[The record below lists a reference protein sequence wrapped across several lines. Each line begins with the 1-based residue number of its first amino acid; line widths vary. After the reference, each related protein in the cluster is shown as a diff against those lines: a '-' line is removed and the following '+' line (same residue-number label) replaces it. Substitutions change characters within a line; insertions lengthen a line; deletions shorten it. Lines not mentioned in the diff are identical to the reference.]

1 MPSAGSLGT
10 ITHMLLVLV
19 LYGMF
24 QAPLPSVSYSTSTG
38 SADAE
43 VPLPFADIPGVT
55 IKYYDVLGRDPAAI
69 RRSINKARPTD
80 QADGQRVDGLVAWDY
95 QWRWRSN
102 GEGKC
107 EASLD
112 DITFSA
118 TVTIP
123 RLNDPKVSP
132 KVREHFNRYLIS
144 LIAHEDGHIRNAWT
158 RRREVV
164 DAINSAGCAGAASA
178 AESAARAIATYDATL
193 DRETNHGM
201 KTILPFG

>member
-1 MPSAGSLGT
+1 
-10 ITHMLLVLV
+10 MLMLIV
-19 LYGMF
+19 LYGLF
-24 QAPLPSVSYSTSTG
+24 QAPLPSVPQSKATG
-38 SADAE
+38 SIDAE
-43 VPLPFADIPGVT
+43 VSVPFADIPGVT
-55 IKYYDVLGRDPAAI
+55 INYYEVSGRDPAAI
-69 RRSINKARPTD
+69 RRSINRVRPTD

-95 QWRWRSN
+95 RWRWRDN

-107 EASLD
+107 ESSLD

-144 LIAHEDGHIRNAWT
+144 LIAHEDGHIRNAWV

-178 AESAARAIATYDATL
+178 AESAARAIAAYDVTF
-193 DRETNHGM
+193 DRETNHGI
-201 KTILPFG
+201 KTIVPFG